1 MSEDD
6 IDAYIVVFSVNDRET
21 FEMAVEILFQIRHEL
36 CSEKAVILVAN
47 KIDIVR
53 KRVISSDGM
62 WTTKHRNGFRGE
74 SCKGLEKTDLLPKN
88 ANFWPQDFPSLHA
101 NVINTA
107 TAIAVKVLAGWL
119 KILRGID
126 VSWE

>member
-62 WTTKHRNGFRGE
+62 WTTKQRYGFRGE
-74 SCKGLEKTDLLPKN
+74 SCKGLEKTDLLLKN

-126 VSWE
+126 VS

>member
-1 MSEDD
+1 MLYQKQSICKLTWMLLTIRIGFIFKQEDVSEDD
-6 IDAYIVVFSVNDRET
+6 IDAYIVVFSVNDRVT

-62 WTTKHRNGFRGE
+62 WTTKQRNGSE
-74 SCKGLEKTDLLPKN
+74 ANLVKG
-88 ANFWPQDFPSLHA
+88 
-101 NVINTA
+101 
-107 TAIAVKVLAGWL
+107 
-119 KILRGID
+119 
-126 VSWE
+126 